1 MPIVATGK
9 TSMKSAI
16 ESAFKKAKD
25 AGAVDG
31 ADPDAII
38 SALAGDIA
46 SAVDSYVT
54 SIKVIVNPGIPVAT
68 AGSPAAQVGAT
79 TGPGSS

>member
-1 MPIVATGK
+1 MPIIATGK
-9 TSMKSAI
+9 PAMQNAI
-16 ESAFKKAKD
+16 KQAFITAKD
-25 AGAVDG
+25 SGAVDG

-38 SALAGDIA
+38 NKLAADIA
-46 SAVDSYVT
+46 GAVDSYVT
-54 SIKVIVNPGIPVAT
+54 SITVMINPGIPVAT

>member
-1 MPIVATGK
+1 MPIIATGK
-9 TSMKSAI
+9 PAMKTSI
-16 ESAFKKAKD
+16 ESAFQKAKD

-38 SALAGDIA
+38 STLASDIA

-54 SIKVIVNPGIPVAT
+54 SITVMINPGIPVAT
-68 AGSPAAQVGAT
+68 AGSPAAQVGST

>member
-1 MPIVATGK
+1 MPIIATGK
-9 TSMKSAI
+9 PAMKSAI

-25 AGAVDG
+25 AGAKDG
-31 ADPDAII
+31 ADPDAIM
-38 SALAGDIA
+38 SNLANDIA
-46 SAVDSYVT
+46 AAVDSYVT
-54 SIKVIVNPGIPVAT
+54 SITVMINPGIPVAT

>member
-1 MPIVATGK
+1 MPIIATTK
-9 TSMKSAI
+9 PVMKSSI

-31 ADPDAII
+31 ADPDKII
-38 SALAGDIA
+38 SDLANDIA
-46 SAVDSYVT
+46 SAVDSYVK
-54 SIKVIVNPGIPVAT
+54 SITVMINPGIPVAT
-68 AGSPAAQVGAT
+68 AGSPASQVGAT